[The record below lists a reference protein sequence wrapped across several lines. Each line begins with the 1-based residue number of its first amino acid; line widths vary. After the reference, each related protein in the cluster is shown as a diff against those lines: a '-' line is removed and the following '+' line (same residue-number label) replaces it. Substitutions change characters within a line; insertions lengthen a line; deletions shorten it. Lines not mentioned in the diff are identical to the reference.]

1 MVGGDTV
8 NGGATLAAVECWW
21 VNSSKVNE
29 RYSMYS
35 TVGVRG
41 VGGWGLGSWYREW

>member
-21 VNSSKVNE
+21 VNSSAVNE
-29 RYSMYS
+29 MYS
-35 TVGVRG
+35 VCSTVAVRG
-41 VGGWGLGSWYREW
+41 VGG